1 MIIRWNCENHLVSLI
16 VRRRTQ
22 KISLKAIRIVILL
35 PNSCLPKKLYNVTA
49 VTLVQVKMSESVSS
63 DADDNEQATLT
74 LPKGTSVK
82 RNKRLTLHTVN
93 SVTPHVALATL
104 VIWLYDGSKK

>member
-1 MIIRWNCENHLVSLI
+1 MIIRWNWENHLVSLI

-22 KISLKAIRIVILL
+22 KVSLKLSGLSCYYRIPV
-35 PNSCLPKKLYNVTA
+35 CLKRLYNVTA

-93 SVTPHVALATL
+93 PVTPHVAC
-104 VIWLYDGSKK
+104 WLLW